1 MSNVDNSGNPVDPTT
16 QDPATQTGQGQQEP
30 IQQVDPDS
38 LFADQLASIQTDE
51 GRQKFNSVDAAL
63 GSIPHAQQHIKEL
76 TDKLTAA
83 EEELAKRQGA
93 EELLDRLQQS
103 QSPEPETTPQ
113 TLDAAAIQGLVEQVL
128 QKNDQQAIATSNAQ
142 AVKQALQQKF
152 GDAAPQEFE
161 RKASSLGLSVAQLTE
176 MAATSPQVVKELFAA
191 TAAAPTA
198 DPTTPS
204 SVSVSGQPQK
214 QEEPDYM
221 RKFRGSDNSTLSKW
235 RKAGEAVNT

>member
-1 MSNVDNSGNPVDPTT
+1 MSEENGNPEVTNQDPTT
-16 QDPATQTGQGQQEP
+16 QTDQGTQEP
-30 IQQVDPDS
+30 TIQQVDPDS

-51 GRQKFNSVDAAL
+51 GRQKFNTVDAAL

-76 TDKLTAA
+76 TDKLAAA

-113 TLDAAAIQGLVEQVL
+113 TLDATAIQGLVEQVL
-128 QKNDQQAIATSNAQ
+128 QKNDQQAIAASNAQ

-191 TAAAPTA
+191 TAATPTA

-204 SVSVSGQPQK
+204 SVSVSGQPKK

-235 RKAGEAVNT
+235 RKAGEAINT